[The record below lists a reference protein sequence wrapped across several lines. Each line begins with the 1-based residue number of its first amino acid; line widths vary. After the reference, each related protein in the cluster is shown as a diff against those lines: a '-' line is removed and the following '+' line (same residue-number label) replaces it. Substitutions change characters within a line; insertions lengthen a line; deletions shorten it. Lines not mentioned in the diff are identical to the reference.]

1 MIQVKNISKTYRDI
15 KALDNFS
22 YDFTGGIYA
31 ILGPNGSG
39 KSTLMNI
46 MTDNLSCD
54 SGTISF
60 TDTNSSTF
68 SKTIKIGYVPQY
80 PGLYPN
86 FTAFEMMDYSAIL
99 NNAKNR
105 TAQIRELMD
114 VFELTEH
121 SNKRIKALSGGTKQ
135 RLAIAQSFLG
145 NPDLVILDEPTAGLD
160 PLQRIIFKNYIS
172 SRDKNMTIIISTHI
186 VSDVEDIA
194 DRVIF
199 LKKGQIVKTGTISD
213 VIASLQG
220 KCWAVADKESLPNAA
235 LCRVVGD
242 ELRVVS
248 DISPSPNALRTDAT
262 LDDCYLHIFGMEM

>member
-22 YDFTGGIYA
+22 YDFAGGIYA

-46 MTDNLSCD
+46 MTDNLSYD
-54 SGTISF
+54 SGSITF
-60 TDTNSSTF
+60 THSNLSSF

-99 NNAKNR
+99 SNASNR
-105 TAQIRELMD
+105 ESQIRELMD
-114 VFELTEH
+114 IFELTEY
-121 SNKRIKALSGGTKQ
+121 SDKRIKALSGGTKQ

-145 NPDLVILDEPTAGLD
+145 DPDLVILDEPTAGLD

-172 SRDKNMTIIISTHI
+172 SRGKKITIIISTHI
-186 VSDVEDIA
+186 VSDVEDIS
-194 DRVIF
+194 DSVIF
-199 LKKGQIVKTGTISD
+199 LKKGRIVKTGAIRE
-213 VIASLQG
+213 VIASLKG
-220 KCWAVADKESLPNAA
+220 KCWAVAERGSLPDGA
-235 LCRVVGD
+235 LCRAVGD
-242 ELRVVS
+242 ELRVIS
-248 DISPSPNALRTDAT
+248 DVAPTPKAVQADAT
-262 LDDCYLHIFGMEM
+262 LDDCYLHIFGVEM